1 MADGYFSKQRSWLHN
16 LTIQKVP
23 IIGKWLIF
31 STKLLNMKK
40 SSLGHSFHFLF
51 LEENF
56 AIYRNSIST
65 SSMCHVYMG
74 IKINVIGLK
83 LLWFFSSVTNYLQ
96 IILYSVNLLFLLYN
110 ASNGGELHVCKSTKL
125 YYALKSR
132 SLI

>member
-31 STKLLNMKK
+31 STKLLNMNK
-40 SSLGHSFHFLF
+40 SLLGHSFHFLFFF

-56 AIYRNSIST
+56 AIYRNSFST

-74 IKINVIGLK
+74 IKIYLRKINVIGLK

-110 ASNGGELHVCKSTKL
+110 ASNGGELHVCKSTK
-125 YYALKSR
+125 
-132 SLI
+132 